1 MTDQYPGRLVK
12 ERYTTRK
19 LPDTILEVTE
29 EVVTAV
35 RQRIIT
41 KSNGEL
47 PPGELSVCAC
57 GHERRRADV
66 HTPYTADWTSV
77 LVFPTMR
84 HIVARA
90 SNRAFVGLPMCT
102 SYYARPGCHI
112 AHHLPG

>member
-1 MTDQYPGRLVK
+1 MK

-35 RQRIIT
+35 RQRITT

-47 PPGELSVCAC
+47 PPGELSVCTC
-57 GHERRRADV
+57 GHERRLADV
-66 HTPYTADWTSV
+66 HTPHTAEWTSV

-84 HIVARA
+84 RIVARA
-90 SNRAFVGLPMCT
+90 SNRAFVGLPMCMY
-102 SYYARPGCHI
+102 S
-112 AHHLPG
+112 